1 MYMCESSYIFTGCGE
16 ESAKWRCTQT
26 PKEEEELEES
36 SSSCTTTTVKGELYP
51 PPLFFP
57 LLNIWQGNY
66 HQREPIYLVYTGRQ
80 GCSYISLFL
89 SFSPLIAISL
99 GPYSPPLPILAVV
112 LQSRRHAT
120 DGGPSQ
126 LTHVNLS
133 TSSAHRYHTKR
144 NVYYMIRIID
154 SFSSRHT
161 ALLHSLL
168 LFSYC
173 VVSTVSLIALSES
186 NNNHRELPGPILYN
200 LI

>member
-99 GPYSPPLPILAVV
+99 GPYSPP
-112 LQSRRHAT
+112 
-120 DGGPSQ
+120 PSHTCCCSTKPQ
-126 LTHVNLS
+126 TRNWWRAQPTHTCES
-133 TSSAHRYHTKR
+133 
-144 NVYYMIRIID
+144 
-154 SFSSRHT
+154 
-161 ALLHSLL
+161 LHQQRTQV
-168 LFSYC
+168 SYKEKC
-173 VVSTVSLIALSES
+173 
-186 NNNHRELPGPILYN
+186 ILYDTYN
-200 LI
+200 RFIFIKAHGVITFSPFVFLLCCLNRFVDCALRE